1 MLDYEMLRLIWWVLV
16 VVLLIGFAV
25 TDGFD
30 MGVGALLP
38 FIGKTD
44 NERRVMINTIAPH
57 WDGNQVWLLTAGG
70 ALFAAWPMVY
80 SASFSGFYVAMV
92 LTLFALFFRPIG
104 FDYRSKIEDPRWRT
118 AWDWGLFIGGF
129 VPPVVFGVAF
139 GNLFLGVPF
148 YYDEWMR
155 NYYDGGFFGLLAH
168 PFPLMAGLLSFAM
181 LTLHGAT
188 WLQMKTEGALLERS
202 RKMSMIF
209 AAASLL
215 LFVLA
220 GVFQY
225 AFIDGYVITSAIDT
239 NAASN
244 PLTKTVELQA
254 GAWWRNFHHYP
265 ALFILPTLAVLM
277 PLVVMFATKAKRYGL
292 AFFASALN
300 IVGVITTAVVA
311 LFPFV
316 MPSSK
321 SPNQSL
327 TMWDATSSELTLKV
341 MLAAAVI
348 FVPLILAYT
357 TWCYVKMWGRISE
370 QHIEQNSTSLY

>member
-38 FIGKTD
+38 IIGKTD
-44 NERRVMINTIAPH
+44 NERRVMINSIAPH

-70 ALFAAWPMVY
+70 ALFAAWPLVY
-80 SASFSGFYVAMV
+80 AASFSGFYIAMV

-104 FDYRSKIEDPRWRT
+104 FDYRSKIEDPRWRKS
-118 AWDWGLFIGGF
+118 WDWGLFIGGF

-139 GNLFLGVPF
+139 GNLFQGVPF

-155 NYYDGGFFGLLAH
+155 SYYDGGFFGLLN
-168 PFPLMAGLLSFAM
+168 PFGLLAGLLSFAM

-188 WLQMKTEGALLERS
+188 WLQMKTEGELYQRA
-202 RKMSMIF
+202 RKSTMVL
-209 AAASLL
+209 ATASVL
-215 LFVLA
+215 LFVIA
-220 GVFQY
+220 GVWQNS
-225 AFIDGYVITSAIDT
+225 FIDGYVITSAIDT
-239 NAASN
+239 AAATN

-254 GAWWRNFHHYP
+254 GAWWNNFYSYP
-265 ALFILPTLAVLM
+265 VLWVFPALAVLM
-277 PLVVMFATKAKRYGL
+277 PLLVMGATKANKNGF
-292 AFFASALN
+292 AFLFSSLN
-300 IVGVITTAVVA
+300 IVGVIVTAVVA

-321 SPNQSL
+321 NPNHSL
-327 TMWDATSSELTLKV
+327 TMWDATASELTLKV
-341 MLAAAVI
+341 MLVAAVI
-348 FVPLILAYT
+348 FVPIILAYT
-357 TWCYVKMWGRISE
+357 IWCYVKMFGRLNDA
-370 QHIEQNSTSLY
+370 HIEKNSASLY

>member
-1 MLDYEMLRLIWWVLV
+1 MLDYETLRLIWWGLV

-38 FIGKTD
+38 FLGKTD
-44 NERRVMINTIAPH
+44 NERRVMINSIAPH

-80 SASFSGFYVAMV
+80 AASFSGFYIAMV

-104 FDYRSKIEDPRWRT
+104 FDYRSKIEDPRWRNS
-118 AWDWGLFIGGF
+118 WDWGLFIGGF
-129 VPPVVFGVAF
+129 VPPVIFGVAF

-155 NYYDGGFFGLLAH
+155 NYYDGGFFGLLN
-168 PFPLMAGLLSFAM
+168 PFGLLAGLLSAAM
-181 LTLHGAT
+181 LILHGAT
-188 WLQMKTEGALLERS
+188 WLQMKTEGVLLERA
-202 RKMSMIF
+202 RKATMVL
-209 AAASLL
+209 ATASVL
-215 LFVLA
+215 LFVIA
-220 GVFQY
+220 GVWQNS
-225 AFIDGYVITSAIDT
+225 FIDGYVITSAIDP

-254 GAWWRNFHHYP
+254 GAWWNNFYSYP
-265 ALFILPTLAVLM
+265 VLWLFPLLAVAM
-277 PLVVMFATKAKRYGL
+277 PLLVMVATKAHKHGL
-292 AFFASALN
+292 AFFFSSLN
-300 IVGVITTAVVA
+300 IVGVIVTAVSA

-321 SPNQSL
+321 NPNHSL

-341 MLAAAVI
+341 MLVAAVI

-357 TWCYVKMWGRISE
+357 TWCYIKMFGRLNNE
-370 QHIEQNSTSLY
+370 HIEKNSASLY